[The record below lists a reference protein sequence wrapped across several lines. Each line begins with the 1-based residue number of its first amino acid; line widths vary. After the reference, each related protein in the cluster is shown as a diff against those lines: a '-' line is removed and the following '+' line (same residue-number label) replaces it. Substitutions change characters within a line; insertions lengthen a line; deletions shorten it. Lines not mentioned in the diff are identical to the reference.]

1 MPAYRATGGLD
12 DAILTDGDRGF
23 VGMDLRRQSNQLEA
37 GLVRLSQ
44 NGRIDGYWQVRKG
57 IELVSGALTS
67 GTEPLRVPFWVIDT
81 PLTGSASR
89 SGTTV
94 TVTSVGHGLGIGL
107 TGYTEISGLT
117 GTVNANGIK
126 NITVVD
132 ADTFTY
138 TLSGGSGTETYTG
151 TLSVETVLDDTAVT
165 TVLGSCVFSD
175 PASNNEEYVILATNG
190 VAKKVAL
197 VPPYTVTDIE
207 YPGVETLSEPVELI
221 QAFDRVMLFRDGER
235 PWAWVPQ
242 GRVIQSSSL
251 TSNVVTVR
259 CKDHGLQVNDVV
271 TISGV
276 GYATTDPNG
285 SRTVASVTSADS
297 FTFALTASNET
308 FTPNTGRVVA
318 DFFTLAPAGSYT
330 QPQTFVL
337 TAKDVDVTDGLVSVD
352 LASAGITNTTIVK
365 GDFVTVYKAVTT
377 ELNTMEGKTY
387 EVVTATTGLITFYAP
402 VGNYNTSSTDHF
414 EFGGRFSIGGGFMH
428 PPAPPWGVYFQR
440 RLWIPYFYEP
450 NGTYSSPTYTD
461 KKEHDQIAASDIL
474 DPATFDQIESQFRVT
489 AGIADYVVGMQP
501 FYDDALM
508 ILNRNSLHLV
518 EGTQGSLSDTV
529 LKELTREVG
538 CLARKSVI
546 SQGNAVFFL
555 SDNGV
560 YGVEFIE
567 GYNLRGI
574 QEPLSKPIQPIIDR
588 INKGLADKAVGI
600 FFNNR
605 YYLALPLDSEA
616 GADDAVGN
624 NSIIIFN
631 VLNKAWESIDTFGA
645 NDFNVM
651 NFHVAQAESRHELY
665 AVSEFGGVHKM
676 ESREVPVDKISVD
689 ALGGST
695 EYGVTSILQ
704 TRSYD
709 FATQDRKRFSVAQV
723 QCQANND
730 NCDMTFAFASDDPD
744 SNNTSI
750 GSISTLI
757 GDSLA
762 PEDTAN
768 LRMRLGG
775 PRGFMGTLTISSSL
789 VGSQPIGRIKIQS
802 VAIDATS
809 TNRQTISQH

>member
-1 MPAYRATGGLD
+1 MPAYRASGGLD

-23 VGMDLRRQSNQLEA
+23 VGMDLRRQGNQLEA
-37 GLVRLSQ
+37 GLVRMSQ
-44 NGRIDGYWQVRKG
+44 NGRIEGYWQVRKG
-57 IELVSGALTS
+57 VELISGALTS
-67 GTEPLRVPFWVIDT
+67 GTAPLRVPFFVIDSA
-81 PLTGSASR
+81 LTGSASR

-94 TVTSVGHGLGIGL
+94 TVTSSGHGLGVGL
-107 TGYTEISGLT
+107 VGYTKISGLT
-117 GTVNANGIK
+117 GTVNPNGIK
-126 NITVVD
+126 EITVVD

-138 TLSGGSGTETYTG
+138 TLGSGSGSESYTG

-165 TVLGSCVFSD
+165 TILGSCVFSD
-175 PASNNEEYVILATNG
+175 PASDNEEYVLLATNG
-190 VAKKVAL
+190 AVKKVAL
-197 VPPYTVTDIE
+197 SPPYTVTEIK
-207 YPGVETLSEPVELI
+207 YPDTSSLSAPVELI

-251 TSNVVTVR
+251 TSNVVTIK
-259 CKDHGLQVNDVV
+259 CKDHGLQANDVV
-271 TISGV
+271 VISGI
-276 GYATTDPNG
+276 GYVTTDPNG
-285 SRTVASVTSADS
+285 TVTVATVTDADT
-297 FTFALTASNET
+297 FTFALTASNEV
-308 FTPNTGRVVA
+308 FTANTGRVTSSA
-318 DFFTLAPAGSYT
+318 FTLAPAGAYT
-330 QPQTFVL
+330 QPQAFVL
-337 TAKDVDVTDGLVSVD
+337 TAKDVDVADGLVTID
-352 LASAGITNTTIVK
+352 LAGASLTNTTIVK
-365 GDFVTVYKAVTT
+365 GDFITVYKAAATA
-377 ELNTMEGKTY
+377 LSTMQGNTY
-387 EVVTATTGLITFYAP
+387 EVVSATSGEITFYAP
-402 VGNYNTSSTDHF
+402 VGNYNTSDSTAF

-440 RLWIPYFYEP
+440 RLWVPYFYEP

-508 ILNRNSLHLV
+508 VLNRNSLHLV
-518 EGTQGSLSDTV
+518 VGTQGSLGDTV

-605 YYLALPLDSEA
+605 YYLALPLDSMA
-616 GADDAVGN
+616 GADDAAGN
-624 NSIIIFN
+624 NSVIIFN
-631 VLNKAWESIDTFGA
+631 VLNKAWESVDTFG
-645 NDFNVM
+645 NTSFNIL
-651 NFHVAQAESRHELY
+651 NFHVAQAESRNDLY

-676 ESREVPVDKISVD
+676 ESREIPVDKISID
-689 ALGGST
+689 PLGGST
-695 EYGVTSILQ
+695 EYNVDSILQ

-709 FATQDRKRFSVAQV
+709 FSTQDRKRFSVAQV

-730 NCDMTFAFASDDPD
+730 NCDMNFAFSSDDPD
-744 SNNTSI
+744 TNLSTI
-750 GSISTLI
+750 GSISGLI
-757 GDSLA
+757 GDSLTA
-762 PEDTAN
+762 NDSAN

-775 PRGFMGTLTISSSL
+775 IRGFMGTLTISSSL
-789 VGSQPIGRIKIQS
+789 VGSQPIGRLKVQS
-802 VAIDATS
+802 VAVDATL
-809 TNRQTISQH
+809 TNRQTLSQH